1 MVKELY
7 KFEQDSQSISIQP
20 NYYLLKKDFKWYALI
35 LFAAVICIPVMHQRF
50 GENGLLITASLAVL
64 MFFYILRDYIFK
76 INVRYIFDKSTQAI
90 YRHNPPFPQKKIMS
104 FTEMVVFTQSETG
117 GWHYALGI
125 KKKQFLKNY
134 CISQEFGSGKKS
146 DLAKNEY
153 EQEILEPILKLV
165 ES

>member
-50 GENGLLITASLAVL
+50 GENGLLITASIAVL

-76 INVRYIFDKSTQAI
+76 INARYIFDKSTQAI
-90 YRHNPPFPQKKIMS
+90 YRHNPPFSQKKN
-104 FTEMVVFTQSETG
+104 
-117 GWHYALGI
+117 H
-125 KKKQFLKNY
+125 
-134 CISQEFGSGKKS
+134 EF
-146 DLAKNEY
+146 Y
-153 EQEILEPILKLV
+153 
-165 ES
+165 